1 MKNVLVTGGNDGI
14 GRAIAEK
21 FLREGFRVLVL
32 DRRIDHWPSA
42 KDSPG
47 GDVCGNPGET
57 PSLPPA
63 PDGYACDIRDTE
75 NLKSCFQEI
84 LGKYKT
90 LDILVNAAGIQI
102 VEKFADY
109 DAARW
114 KTILDTNYFGTC
126 NVISEALRL
135 LSRGGAILNL
145 LSVHSNRPRQGKI
158 AYDCS
163 KSALEMLT
171 KELALE
177 LAPRG
182 ITVNG
187 LSFGAVET
195 RMNAEWEEH
204 PEQREEAKKK
214 VPLGVIFRPEDIARF
229 GYCICTELAPYTTGS
244 IFVVDGGRSLL

>member
-14 GRAIAEK
+14 GRALAEK
-21 FLREGFRVLVL
+21 FLLEGCRVFVL
-32 DRRIDHWPSA
+32 DRRIDHWLSA
-42 KDSPG
+42 KNSPG
-47 GDVCGNPGET
+47 GDVCGNPGEALS
-57 PSLPPA
+57 PPPA
-63 PDGYACDIRDTE
+63 PDCYACDIRDAE
-75 NLKSCFQEI
+75 SLKACFRKIRGSC
-84 LGKYKT
+84 GK

-126 NVISEALRL
+126 NVISESLPL
-135 LSRGGAILNL
+135 FSRGGTILNL
-145 LSVHSNRPRQGKI
+145 LSVHSSRPRLGKI

-195 RMNAEWEEH
+195 RMNAEWDEH

-214 VPLGVIFRPEDIARF
+214 VPLGLIFRPGDIARF